1 MKRRS
6 ISSKNNASD
15 PDLTFKSGSKEHKQV
30 GSDDGSLQFWTE
42 RNVFIGCLLFRIVN
56 ALLIHT
62 YFNPDEHWQA
72 LEVAHRVVFG

>member
-6 ISSKNNASD
+6 TSSKNSASD
-15 PDLTFKSGSKEHKQV
+15 PELTFKSGSKEQNQ
-30 GSDDGSLQFWTE
+30 GRSDDGSLQFWTE
-42 RNVFIGCLLFRIVN
+42 RNVFIGCLLFRFVN
-56 ALLIHT
+56 ALLVHT